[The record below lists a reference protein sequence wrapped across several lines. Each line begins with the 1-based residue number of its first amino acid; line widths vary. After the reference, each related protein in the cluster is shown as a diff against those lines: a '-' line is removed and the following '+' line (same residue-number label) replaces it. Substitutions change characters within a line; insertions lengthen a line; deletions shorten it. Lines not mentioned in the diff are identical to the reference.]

1 MICNVNVLFRWYLTS
16 SVSIFA
22 LKNGILVYYWRC
34 GHVVG
39 GTQWNKDLAQQLPSS
54 VGTQHGFALPPA
66 IHCLSQTKRSH
77 VLEQKSLDIADL
89 SCTPTYQ
96 TLKHPITSESL
107 QKTKQNCGG
116 GKKKQGAKGQH
127 IGRRSVL
134 LSQEE
139 IHKMC
144 WNSKSQNGKGIPYHH
159 QWLWDHRD
167 WNMHRRSS
175 QQWRT

>member
-1 MICNVNVLFRWYLTS
+1 MR
-16 SVSIFA
+16 
-22 LKNGILVYYWRC
+22 WRC

-54 VGTQHGFALPPA
+54 AGTQHGFALPPA

-96 TLKHPITSESL
+96 TLKHPITAESL
-107 QKTKQNCGG
+107 QKTKQNRGG
-116 GKKKQGAKGQH
+116 GKKKQGARGQH
-127 IGRRSVL
+127 IGRRSVNSEL

-144 WNSKSQNGKGIPYHH
+144 LNSQVAKWQRHSIPSPMA
-159 QWLWDHRD
+159 LRP
-167 WNMHRRSS
+167 
-175 QQWRT
+175 